1 MSNEIVKV
9 LVLASVFSC
18 TMSEAKPDKNKP
30 LPPGLEKKAERTGQ
44 LPPGWQ
50 KKLAVGERLDRQ
62 VYTNST
68 VMVPVEKN
76 GMVTV
81 EIDGRI
87 IRLIEA
93 TREIVEILR

>member
-1 MSNEIVKV
+1 MKTEIVKV
-9 LVLASVFSC
+9 LVLASAISC
-18 TMSEAKPDKNKP
+18 TVSEAKPNKDKS
-30 LPPGLEKKAERTGQ
+30 LPPGLEKKVKRTGQ

-62 VYTNST
+62 VYSSAS
-68 VMVPVEKN
+68 VMVPVRN
-76 GMVTV
+76 DGIVTV
-81 EIDGRI
+81 EVDGRV

>member
-1 MSNEIVKV
+1 MKTEIVKV
-9 LVLASVFSC
+9 LVLASAISC
-18 TMSEAKPDKNKP
+18 TVSEAKPNKDKS
-30 LPPGLEKKAERTGQ
+30 LPPGLEKKVKRTGQ

-62 VYTNST
+62 VYSSAS
-68 VMVPVEKN
+68 VMVPVRN
-76 GMVTV
+76 DGIVTV
-81 EIDGRI
+81 QIDGRV